1 MKIRLMVVLIVL
13 SLVTIVNAEEVVP
26 YDCTNSSAN
35 CEMLDS
41 VKKLERTVARL
52 DAKRVVSEDIPAYS
66 SKSSEEMLAKVRN
79 TLKRVETMN
88 TPQPENPVNVVSEV
102 KVQPIQTEKSKE
114 KVSDYTT
121 PILVGLYV
129 VCFIFGGIVFYGIGK
144 SSGHETAMNEIR
156 ISNAQN
162 LWNQYLKSFT
172 GGQTNGR

>member
-13 SLVTIVNAEEVVP
+13 SLVTIVNAGEIVP

-35 CEMLDS
+35 CEMLGS
-41 VKKLERTVARL
+41 VKRLERTVARL

-66 SKSSEEMLAKVRN
+66 SKSSEEMLAKVRD
-79 TLKRVETMN
+79 TFKKVEAMN
-88 TPQPENPVNVVSEV
+88 TPQAENVVKPIELV
-102 KVQPIQTEKSKE
+102 KPIEPIKTATE
-114 KVSDYTT
+114 KVSDYTA

>member
-26 YDCTNSSAN
+26 YECANSSAN

-52 DAKRVVSEDIPAYS
+52 DAKRATSENMPVFS
-66 SKSSEEMLAKVRN
+66 SKSSEEMLAKVRD
-79 TLKRVETMN
+79 TLKRVETIN
-88 TPQPENPVNVVSEV
+88 TPQPENAV
-102 KVQPIQTEKSKE
+102 KPIELVKPIEPIKTATE

-144 SSGHETAMNEIR
+144 SSGHGQAMNEIR
-156 ISNAQN
+156 ISNSQQ

-172 GGQTNGR
+172 GGNIYEG